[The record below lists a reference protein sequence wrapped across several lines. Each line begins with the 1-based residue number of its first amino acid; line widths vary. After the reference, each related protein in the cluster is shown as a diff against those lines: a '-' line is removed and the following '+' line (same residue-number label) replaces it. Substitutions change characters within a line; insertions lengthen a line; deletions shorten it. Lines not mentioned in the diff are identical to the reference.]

1 MIECFDSDHIIII
14 TIHTTLFTQFLESS
28 NDEIRRSAVN
38 KIHMVG
44 GEV

>member
-1 MIECFDSDHIIII
+1 MIECFDSDLKLLHK
-14 TIHTTLFTQFLESS
+14 TLFTQLLEQS

-44 GEV
+44 KAV